1 MNTTRFP
8 PGKSGNPAGRPL
20 GSRNKTTQMAQALF
34 DENGQVIVEK
44 ITDLA
49 LKKGDLTALKICI
62 DRVLPIRRTSAVNF
76 ALPEIKTAKD
86 IVMAYGAI
94 LAAVSEGHLSPEE
107 AGRVTA
113 ILDAMRRA
121 TDSAAIDERLARI
134 EAKLE
139 KKA

>member
-1 MNTTRFP
+1 
-8 PGKSGNPAGRPL
+8 
-20 GSRNKTTQMAQALF
+20 MAQALF
-34 DENGQVIVEK
+34 DENGQVIIEK

-62 DRVLPIRRTSAVNF
+62 DRVLPILRSRPVNF

-86 IVMAYGAI
+86 VVAAYGAI
-94 LAAVSEGHLSPEE
+94 LAAVSEGQLTPEE